1 MTNTSDSIRMR
12 GKLIAV
18 WWFPLAAFLIFRFFQ
33 IQVTRHEYYFS
44 EARGRYTTSRT
55 MAGKR
60 GEIFDRSGYL
70 LVGNSP
76 CVEIFCTPANL
87 PENSRRS
94 VAVIC
99 AKHFGKPAMW
109 YYRRL
114 APVIRRK
121 GPDGVEKE
129 VRSLYFMINRQT
141 PLETAEAFKRELT
154 RLFQTEKERAA
165 GKTTARHF
173 PPGFIA
179 YRNSSYRTYPKGRLA
194 SNILGYINVVN
205 DSAVPQGGLEKELN
219 KTITPEMGREIYERT
234 RDGIP
239 LDYGYRK
246 FSESRDGKDVYLTIS
261 EPVQAILE
269 EELDAA
275 YAKWRPE
282 TIYAAIA
289 DPNTGEILALAQ
301 RPTFNPGDRKT
312 FDPAAVRTRIAEDSY
327 EPGSVIKP
335 FSIGKALD
343 WGVVTPDTVIDCE
356 KGRWIYLKRP
366 LTDSHNYDKLTV
378 AGVIQKSSNIGTA
391 KVALSLGKERV
402 YEVLRLFGFGEK
414 TGLPFPLESRGYL
427 PRPKRWDGLSITRFP
442 IGYGIRVSPLQLLR
456 AYCALACNGDL
467 PELKL
472 VDRLVDTATGEETRR
487 PVRIIRR
494 TFVNPAAHRQLVD
507 MMVTVTEPGGT
518 ATKAAVPGYR
528 VAGKTGT
535 SRKYVPGRGY
545 SAGAYFASFVGFVPA
560 YKPRLVMLVTFDNP
574 KGASYGGT
582 IAGPVFSRTAS
593 RILKYWNVPPDR
605 IPEKKGGP
613 KK

>member
-1 MTNTSDSIRMR
+1 MR

-18 WWFPLAAFLIFRFFQ
+18 WWFPLAALLILRFFHV
-33 IQVTRHEYYFS
+33 QVTLHDYYLG
-44 EARGRYTTSRT
+44 EAKVRYTASRT
-55 MAGKR
+55 TTGKR

-87 PENSRRS
+87 PENGRRG

-99 AKHFGKPAMW
+99 ARHFGKPAMW

-114 APVIRRK
+114 APTIRKK
-121 GPDGVEKE
+121 GPDGEEKE
-129 VRSLYFMINRQT
+129 VPSLYFMISRQT
-141 PLETAEAFKRELT
+141 PLETAESFKRELV
-154 RLFQTEKERAA
+154 RFFQTEKEKAA
-165 GKTTARHF
+165 QKTTARHF
-173 PPGFIA
+173 PRGFIA

-219 KTITPEMGREIYERT
+219 RDITPEKGREIYERT

-246 FSESRDGKDVYLTIS
+246 FTGGRDGKDVYLTIS

-289 DPNTGEILALAQ
+289 DPATGEILALAQ
-301 RPTFNPGDRKT
+301 RPTFDPGNRST

-343 WGVVTPDTVIDCE
+343 WGVVTPGTIVDCE
-356 KGRWIYLKRP
+356 KGRWVYLKRP
-366 LTDSHNYDKLTV
+366 LTDSHSYDKLTV

-391 KVALSLGKERV
+391 KVALALGKERV
-402 YEVLRLFGFGEK
+402 YEVLKTFGFGEK

-456 AYCALACNGDL
+456 AYCALASNGAL
-467 PELKL
+467 PELRL
-472 VDRLVDTATGEETRR
+472 VDRLVDTATGKETKT
-487 PVRIIRR
+487 PPKIIRR
-494 TFVNPAAHRQLVD
+494 TFMNPAAHRQLVE
-507 MMVTVTEPGGT
+507 MMITVTEPGGT
-518 ATKAAVPGYR
+518 ATKAAIPGYR

-535 SRKYVPGRGY
+535 SRKYIPGRGY
-545 SAGAYFASFVGFVPA
+545 SKGAYFASFVGFVPA
-560 YKPRLVMLVTFDNP
+560 YNPRLVMLVTFDNP

-593 RILKYWNVPPDR
+593 RILKYWNVPPDHV
-605 IPEKKGGP
+605 PGKNDKK
-613 KK
+613 K